1 MHRLSGASM
10 IQWGNITPAR
20 ESSTYTLRSHACAQ
34 TPAPAPTPVHKNAER
49 LQRPGLQLGPG
60 RPSRPPQLRHRQTD
74 PTRRANSRVTDWT
87 YETSKWPR
95 ECASATH
102 LNGRC
107 KRIRVRTCA
116 RVNKHWLPQTQ
127 TAGCALHFAAPPPP
141 SRCAPVQNDVMEGSG
156 EAGAKGEQS
165 CVARTRSFSMS
176 VTMLE
181 QARPFSASSVLV
193 FSTSFGSCFFISR
206 RARPTWDRCLRL
218 TFSFCNGRGRLR
230 RRNRGQRLD
239 TNPPQTNGRR
249 IHITLHRTAA
259 VIIESPC
266 QLQIHSTFALQSRAC

>member
-107 KRIRVRTCA
+107 TRIVLAKDPRSHVRTCEKK
-116 RVNKHWLPQTQ
+116 RLPQTQ
-127 TAGCALHFAAPPPP
+127 TAGCALPFAAPPPP
-141 SRCAPVQNDVMEGSG
+141 PPGKKSPIGGAAISTPAIFLFCREAPKNEKK
-156 EAGAKGEQS
+156 ELKKRAA
-165 CVARTRSFSMS
+165 
-176 VTMLE
+176 
-181 QARPFSASSVLV
+181 
-193 FSTSFGSCFFISR
+193 FFIAWLSGL
-206 RARPTWDRCLRL
+206 TGWSTCHGRCHACGVRSPRL
-218 TFSFCNGRGRLR
+218 CTA
-230 RRNRGQRLD
+230 
-239 TNPPQTNGRR
+239 
-249 IHITLHRTAA
+249 HI
-259 VIIESPC
+259 SPVYPC
-266 QLQIHSTFALQSRAC
+266 RWL